1 MRNHRFTRTAALALA
16 LCAVAAPTAAASSLV
31 PPPPSSI
38 AASAGSAYQ
47 DVRSAYQDLRSPDA
61 RDAARAAAAGR
72 ETWYISDPGARGEEP
87 SSVPSDG
94 LDWGDAGIGAG
105 SLLGLILLGLGSTL
119 IVMHRRHR
127 GRRQPATTG

>member
-16 LCAVAAPTAAASSLV
+16 LCAVAAPAAAASSLV

-47 DVRSAYQDLRSPDA
+47 DLRSPDA
-61 RDAARAAAAGR
+61 RDAARAAAEDR
-72 ETWYISDPGARGEEP
+72 ETFYISDPGTRGEEP

-105 SLLGLILLGLGSTL
+105 GLLGLILLGLGSTL